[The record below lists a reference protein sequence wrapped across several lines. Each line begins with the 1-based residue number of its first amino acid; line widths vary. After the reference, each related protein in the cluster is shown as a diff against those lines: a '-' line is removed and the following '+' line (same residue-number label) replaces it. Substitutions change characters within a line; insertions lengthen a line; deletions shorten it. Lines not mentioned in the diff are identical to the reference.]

1 MSDPIAFDRAGIR
14 SIKDEILAE
23 NEWTQIRVERGRL
36 IVRAPQ
42 GKLTE
47 KQRELVMAH
56 KEELIAYLTT
66 PPATGECIGG
76 HASEWILTK
85 YGDWVC
91 SCYRAAELAS
101 ALATNVAKKT
111 NDRNCI

>member
-1 MSDPIAFDRAGIR
+1 MLETVFDRDAIC
-14 SIKDEILAE
+14 SIKNLIIGE

-47 KQRELVMAH
+47 LQRELATDF
-56 KEELIAYLTT
+56 KDDLIAYLTT
-66 PPATGECIGG
+66 PPAPGECIGG
-76 HASEWILTK
+76 HPTEWILTK
-85 YGDWVC
+85 HGDWVC
-91 SCYRAAELAS
+91 SCYREKELAS

>member
-1 MSDPIAFDRAGIR
+1 MSDPIAFDCGAIR
-14 SIKDEILAE
+14 SIKNEILAE
-23 NEWTQIRVERGRL
+23 NPFTQIRVEKGRL

-42 GKLTE
+42 GKLT
-47 KQRELVMAH
+47 KLQRELATDF
-56 KEELIAYLTT
+56 KDDLIEYLTT